1 MPETSPPQKSLVH
14 RISAK
19 RLDPAW
25 RATAR
30 QVFFFGMVGGLQLA
44 VDWGSFVGLSVL
56 GVAAA
61 PANLTG
67 RIVSSVL
74 GFWLNRTL
82 TFSNSGSREAM
93 AAPQLGRFVAGW
105 CLTAVLSTVMVTAL
119 DHAFGLHAAAVGKV
133 VVDGLLA
140 MFSFWLSKRW
150 IFR

>member
-1 MPETSPPQKSLVH
+1 
-14 RISAK
+14 
-19 RLDPAW
+19 
-25 RATAR
+25 
-30 QVFFFGMVGGLQLA
+30 MVGGLQLA